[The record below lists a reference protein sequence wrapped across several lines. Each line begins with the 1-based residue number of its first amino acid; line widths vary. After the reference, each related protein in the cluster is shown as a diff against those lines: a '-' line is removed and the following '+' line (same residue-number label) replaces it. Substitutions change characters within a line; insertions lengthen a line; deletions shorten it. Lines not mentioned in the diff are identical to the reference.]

1 MESNANQTK
10 KGNSMSVSTNPRIES
25 LRDRLNTAQ
34 ILKQAGEF
42 QLQQASKM
50 LEAKSKL
57 YFQLEQD
64 QDHEMANKVL
74 TKIENLFD
82 QIGL

>member
-1 MESNANQTK
+1 
-10 KGNSMSVSTNPRIES
+10 MSVSTNPRIES